1 MFTVLINS
9 SWHAKS
15 AKTIKPNSTRNASE
29 IRMKLLDLTLPSPA
43 ENLACDE
50 ALLDWSEENGGE
62 EILRFWESPETFVV
76 VGYANKIAT
85 EVNVV
90 NCEAKKIPIL
100 RRCSGGGTV
109 LQGAGCLNYALFCES
124 RKTPRLANISC
135 ANQFIMERNRAA
147 IEAAFDEFKIPNS
160 KFKTSISGHT
170 DLAMCGLKFSG
181 NSQRR
186 RKNFLLFHGTFLL
199 NFNLALVG
207 ELLRM
212 PSKQPDYRKERSHG
226 EFLTNL
232 NLPADK
238 VKAALKK
245 SWNAIQELKDF
256 PKSEIQKL
264 VAEKYS
270 TDEWNLKF

>member
-9 SWHAKS
+9 FQARKS
-15 AKTIKPNSTRNASE
+15 AHTSKTQVDRQRQRNP
-29 IRMKLLDLTLPSPA
+29 MKHLDLTLPSPA

-50 ALLDWSEENGGE
+50 ALLDWREENGGE

-76 VGYANKIAT
+76 VGYANKITT
-85 EVNVV
+85 EVNVEK
-90 NCEAKKIPIL
+90 CHAKQILAL

-109 LQGAGCLNYALFCES
+109 LQGAGCLNYALVLRIAEKS
-124 RKTPRLANISC
+124 PLANISS
-135 ANQFIMERNRAA
+135 ANKFIMERNRVA
-147 IEAAFDEFKIPNS
+147 IENLLKQSVEVR
-160 KFKTSISGHT
+160 GHT
-170 DLAMCGLKFSG
+170 DLAIDGLKFSG

-186 RKNFLLFHGTFLL
+186 KKNFLLFHGTFLL
-199 NFNLALVG
+199 NFDLALIG
-207 ELLRM
+207 EFLRM
-212 PSKQPDYRKERSHG
+212 PSKQPDYRQSRNHD

-232 NLPADK
+232 NLSADK

-245 SWNAIQELKDF
+245 SWNAIKELKHF

-264 VAEKYS
+264 AAQKYS